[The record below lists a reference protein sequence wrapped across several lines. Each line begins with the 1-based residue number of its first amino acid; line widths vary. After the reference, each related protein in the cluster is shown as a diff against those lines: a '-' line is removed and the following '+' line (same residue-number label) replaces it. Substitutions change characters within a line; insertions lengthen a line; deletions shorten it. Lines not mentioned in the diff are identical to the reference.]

1 MHPQRRSDG
10 EGETKGCQMSN
21 FNALFWGFFGTK
33 KIQHLKNIKMIF
45 FVFEHL
51 FSKSGGF
58 FFFELFG
65 STVGRVGREWFAT
78 RGDSLLRQPLR

>member
-1 MHPQRRSDG
+1 
-10 EGETKGCQMSN
+10 MSN

-33 KIQHLKNIKMIF
+33 EKIQDLKNTVIKVF

-51 FSKSGGF
+51 FSKSVVF
-58 FFFELFG
+58 LSELVG